1 MIRVIVLMDI
11 GPSIADCHNKEEAFP
26 GGKASSLLY
35 LFYLGVPQQ

>member
-1 MIRVIVLMDI
+1 MIRVIALMDI
-11 GPSIADCHNKEEAFP
+11 GPLIAEYHNKEEAFP